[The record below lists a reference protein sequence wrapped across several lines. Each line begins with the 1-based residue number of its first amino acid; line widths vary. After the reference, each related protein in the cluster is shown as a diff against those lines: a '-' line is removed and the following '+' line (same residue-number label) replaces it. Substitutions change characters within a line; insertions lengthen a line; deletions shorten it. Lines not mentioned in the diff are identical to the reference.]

1 MESWQLIFVFFIVLM
16 IVRIVPK
23 FLRGRKMA
31 GFIPNQSETTFSTS
45 KPNEPTPEIPEKKSE
60 SKEMMVLG
68 KIVRDVKTFGE
79 IKRKTKLSSEELNFI
94 LESLENRGL
103 MSVLEKK
110 GPLGN
115 KVQLLPTPKGYRE
128 YSL

>member
-1 MESWQLIFVFFIVLM
+1 MESWQLILVFFIVLM
-16 IVRIVPK
+16 IVRIAPK
-23 FLRGRKMA
+23 FLRARKM
-31 GFIPNQSETTFSTS
+31 GQFNPNRSETTFSTS
-45 KPNEPTPEIPEKKSE
+45 KPNEPKPEIPEKKSE

-68 KIVRDVKTFGE
+68 QIVRDVKTFGE

-103 MSVLEKK
+103 MTVVEKK
-110 GPLGN
+110 GPLGS